1 MKIFL
6 LIIIFALLSWKGYH
20 AWRRGRNVYVKER
33 QQYESLWEYLVA
45 NGATPAQARRPFL
58 ERALK
63 RAIVPLL
70 RQWRFWLVI
79 AVLTL
84 LAIVL

>member
-6 LIIIFALLSWKGYH
+6 LIIILALLSWKGFY
-20 AWRRGRNVYVKER
+20 AWRRGRNTYVKER

-45 NGATPAQARRPFL
+45 NGATPAQARRPL
-58 ERALK
+58 M
-63 RAIVPLL
+63 
-70 RQWRFWLVI
+70 RQWRFWIVI